1 MSPGATDRHHGE
13 SPGPGSQARK
23 PRSRVKWTPGAKLL
37 LLPAIV
43 LEIVFLA
50 GLLYVL
56 GGTSHV
62 GREALIP
69 VLGGLVLVLFIFLL
83 PAVQTWRARGVLFA
97 AAAVLAV
104 GSVGLALALPD
115 DRTAAISLI
124 FGAMGI
130 VVLGLAAV
138 VVEIATG
145 RET

>member
-1 MSPGATDRHHGE
+1 M
-13 SPGPGSQARK
+13 
-23 PRSRVKWTPGAKLL
+23 V

-50 GLLYVL
+50 GFLYVI

-69 VLGGLVLVLFIFLL
+69 VLGGLVLVSFIFLL
-83 PAVQTWRARGVLFA
+83 PAVQTWRARGVLLA

-124 FGAMGI
+124 LGAMGI

>member
-1 MSPGATDRHHGE
+1 M
-13 SPGPGSQARK
+13 
-23 PRSRVKWTPGAKLL
+23 
-37 LLPAIV
+37 
-43 LEIVFLA
+43 
-50 GLLYVL
+50 
-56 GGTSHV
+56 
-62 GREALIP
+62 
-69 VLGGLVLVLFIFLL
+69 
-83 PAVQTWRARGVLFA
+83 LFA

-138 VVEIATG
+138 VVEIATR